1 MRKIYIVSISDN
13 SEVSENRYFA
23 DRSDA
28 IIYVNARCDI
38 YRTNWVE
45 QRVILIYEPD
55 RDMWESGAYCPQY
68 YSEIQFQDRRT
79 LRLTVKSAPLY

>member
-1 MRKIYIVSISDN
+1 MIKIYIVSISDN

-23 DRSDA
+23 DRIDS
-28 IIYVNARCDI
+28 IKHINTRCDI
-38 YRTNWVE
+38 FRANWIE
-45 QRVILIYEPD
+45 QRVTLIYEPD